1 MEQDTTYKMTGVFHE
16 DVYKVLDAVRNTAG
30 MIDMLQR
37 ESFIDFGHS
46 KKPSAIAV
54 GCDIYELKNTAEAL
68 VHQAERMVRDEE
80 RRIFGPL
87 ADKEYLG

>member
-1 MEQDTTYKMTGVFHE
+1 MKQDTTYKMTGVFHE
-16 DVYKVLDAVRNTAG
+16 DVYKVLDAVRNTAV

-37 ESFIDFGHS
+37 ESFADFGHS
-46 KKPSAIAV
+46 KKPSDIAV
-54 GCDIYELKNTAEAL
+54 GCDIYDLKNTLKAL

-87 ADKEYLG
+87 ADKDYLG